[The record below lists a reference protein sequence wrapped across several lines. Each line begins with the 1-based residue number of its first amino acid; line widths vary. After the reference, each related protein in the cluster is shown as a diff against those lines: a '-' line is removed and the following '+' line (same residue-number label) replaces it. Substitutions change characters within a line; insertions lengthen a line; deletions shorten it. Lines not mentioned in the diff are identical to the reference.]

1 MRISSIGKN
10 DIEKKIPKTFEVKPS
25 VDQKDTSNEE
35 AKQNSITNVS
45 KKNQTYFTNDSH
57 NNKPSITSLE
67 KPLKSVKTISISEAL
82 NNESK
87 SIEEEEISCKRNSDF
102 SESEMHDAWN
112 QMVDFVK
119 EKGKVNLSIILSAF
133 LPVLKSNFVIEFSLS
148 NTSQLEIFIEEK
160 YMLLDFLKDKLSND
174 LIDIVTVIV
183 EIEKK
188 DIVYTN
194 KDKFKKMLEKNS
206 SLVTLQKK
214 IGLDPDY

>member
-1 MRISSIGKN
+1 
-10 DIEKKIPKTFEVKPS
+10 
-25 VDQKDTSNEE
+25 
-35 AKQNSITNVS
+35 
-45 KKNQTYFTNDSH
+45 
-57 NNKPSITSLE
+57 
-67 KPLKSVKTISISEAL
+67 
-82 NNESK
+82 
-87 SIEEEEISCKRNSDF
+87 
-102 SESEMHDAWN
+102 MHDAWN

-194 KDKFKKMLEKNS
+194 KDKFKKMLD
-206 SLVTLQKK
+206 KK
-214 IGLDPDY
+214 LKSCYLAKK